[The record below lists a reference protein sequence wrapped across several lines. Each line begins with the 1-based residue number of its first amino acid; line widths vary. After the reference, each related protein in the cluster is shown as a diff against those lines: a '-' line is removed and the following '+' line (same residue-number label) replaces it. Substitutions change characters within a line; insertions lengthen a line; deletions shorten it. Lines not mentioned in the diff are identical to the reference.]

1 MTAGDR
7 VAMPLLLII
16 LMLCLGVARGAAAH
30 PMGEPPGKMVD
41 IGGRRMHLNCL
52 GHGAPTVLID
62 IGLGAASLEWE
73 PVMRLLAGT
82 LKVCVIERA
91 GYGWSEMGPYPRTSA
106 AHVDELFLLQRAAE
120 LKPPFMLLGH
130 SYGGFDMQL
139 FARRYPTL
147 VAGLVLVDAS
157 HPEQAD
163 RFAAPPHN
171 VQIAPSSRMGLVH
184 FGRRPGVV
192 PGMTPAAEAQTRF
205 QYENW
210 RPRRTIAWELLGFRD
225 SEAELRQAEP
235 LKALPLVVLTR
246 GKRVWPAGA
255 RGDQLEALWLSL
267 QSELAAQSPTTAHLL
282 ALNSGHQIH
291 LEQPAAVAYAVG
303 LAVDVWRSQT
313 TPSGAKGGYSGPWMA
328 QSPGDLRYLSNRL
341 GLPIAEPLR
350 QETPR

>member
-1 MTAGDR
+1 
-7 VAMPLLLII
+7 
-16 LMLCLGVARGAAAH
+16 
-30 PMGEPPGKMVD
+30 
-41 IGGRRMHLNCL
+41 
-52 GHGAPTVLID
+52 
-62 IGLGAASLEWE
+62 
-73 PVMRLLAGT
+73 
-82 LKVCVIERA
+82 
-91 GYGWSEMGPYPRTSA
+91 
-106 AHVDELFLLQRAAE
+106 
-120 LKPPFMLLGH
+120 
-130 SYGGFDMQL
+130 
-139 FARRYPTL
+139 
-147 VAGLVLVDAS
+147 
-157 HPEQAD
+157 
-163 RFAAPPHN
+163 
-171 VQIAPSSRMGLVH
+171 
-184 FGRRPGVV
+184 
-192 PGMTPAAEAQTRF
+192 
-205 QYENW
+205 
-210 RPRRTIAWELLGFRD
+210 LLGFRD

-313 TPSGAKGGYSGPWMA
+313 TPPGAKGGYSGPWMA